1 MEAAEPELQRDLVL
15 MDGAPVPSAASPR
28 RYLVLFLQVAL
39 RLSPLLF
46 WIEIEREIRKER
58 ESRWGYGLCAYH
70 TDTTGYIIGNQYR
83 QNNFIYLKLNPESR
97 GLIERKIR
105 HR

>member
-58 ESRWGYGLCAYH
+58 VTVGIWTLCIPYGYYGIH
-70 TDTTGYIIGNQYR
+70 YR
-83 QNNFIYLKLNPESR
+83 QSIPTK
-97 GLIERKIR
+97 
-105 HR
+105 